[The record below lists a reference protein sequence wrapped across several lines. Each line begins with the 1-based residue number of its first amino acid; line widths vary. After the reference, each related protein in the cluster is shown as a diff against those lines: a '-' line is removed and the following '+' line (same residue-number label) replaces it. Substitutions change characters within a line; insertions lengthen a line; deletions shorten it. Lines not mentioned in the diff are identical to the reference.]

1 MAIQYLRNALGPTT
15 STTSVSVT
23 LPATAAG
30 DLLIFEYVHRGTGTG
45 TIGGTSVSTGGL
57 TWNNKHDQLFGASAF
72 SGHTYWTIATGDHSG
87 QTVTASSLTNS
98 SAGIVTVYSGAHQTA
113 PLDDATVVGEQ
124 NASADEGQ
132 AAITTATNG
141 AWVVLVV
148 VNSPD
153 LAVSSQAAA
162 NLTITERAERL
173 STGGTDASI
182 AHASGVLATAGSSG
196 AFTWAQTNAASGS
209 WAYAIT
215 PAPMVGSGSG
225 TISAAT
231 GSGTGTSVSVYQ
243 GNAWMPTA
251 WASGAWAAG
260 AWEVTATTHSGS
272 GAGTIAASTGA
283 GTGTKARAGTGA
295 GTLAASTGSGT
306 GTKARSGTG
315 AGTVTA
321 ATGTGTG
328 LKARSGTGAG
338 TISASTGSGAGT
350 FYSQFYGSGAG
361 DLAALTGSGTGIKA
375 RSGLGAGTLDAL
387 TGAGSGLKERAGTG
401 ACVIAALTG
410 AGTGTSAGVFT
421 GSGAGT
427 ITALTGSGTGS
438 SVEMV
443 CAWDH
448 GAWAPGAWAS
458 GAWQCA
464 PATTDGTG
472 TGTIAALT
480 GSGTG
485 LRSHASSGTG
495 TISALTGSGT
505 GVKDTW
511 LLVSF
516 DTPTTSP
523 TVGTDLQAF
532 RVLVRKT
539 DTANPT
545 VDVALYEDGAF
556 VATLVSGTS
565 VTSDTGQTVTATWD
579 AALLSDPTGA
589 DVECYVYGH
598 SNGVSQ
604 VEIGAIAWDVAQGF
618 TGSGAG
624 TVASLSGSG
633 TGLRSHA
640 STGAGTISAATGAGT
655 GTSEGPQT
663 WVGSGTGTFPAL
675 TGSGTGLKARSG
687 TGAGTITVTG
697 TGTGGFTTT
706 WIGTGAGV
714 LGIVVGSGT
723 GARPHSGS
731 GAGTISALT
740 GAGNGPQTGKVG
752 GDDRP
757 RHPGWSK
764 KRATLKLK
772 RERELTEQIR
782 DIYRELTADPET
794 AAQAETILAPVIPPT
809 PATGETE
816 AARVE
821 AIEARAEALR
831 RRADAMDARAIEAE
845 IALRVLYR
853 QLREQMIADDWAAIE
868 ALLPEVL

>member
-1 MAIQYLRNALGPTT
+1 VAIQYLRNALGPTT

-98 SAGIVTVYSGAHQTA
+98 SAGIVTVYSGAHQTT
-113 PLDDATVVGEQ
+113 PLDDATVVGEE
-124 NASADEGQ
+124 NASGDEGQ

-162 NLTITERAERL
+162 NLTLTERAERL

-209 WAYAIT
+209 WAYAIK

-225 TISAAT
+225 TITTSSGA
-231 GSGTGTSVSVYQ
+231 GTGTSVSAYQ
-243 GNAWMPTA
+243 GNAWMPGA
-251 WASGAWAAG
+251 WASGAWASG
-260 AWEVTATTHSGS
+260 AWTVAAASHSGS
-272 GAGTIAASTGA
+272 GTGTI
-283 GTGTKARAGTGA
+283 
-295 GTLAASTGSGT
+295 AASTGSGT

-315 AGTVTA
+315 AGTLA
-321 ATGTGTG
+321 ASTGSGTG

-338 TISASTGSGAGT
+338 T
-350 FYSQFYGSGAG
+350 
-361 DLAALTGSGTGIKA
+361 LLALTGSGVGLKA
-375 RSGLGAGTLDAL
+375 RSG
-387 TGAGSGLKERAGTG
+387 TGAGD
-401 ACVIAALTG
+401 IAALTG
-410 AGTGTSAGVFT
+410 AGTGSASSVFT

-427 ITALTGSGTGS
+427 ITALTGAGTGTR
-438 SVEMV
+438 VQMV

-458 GAWQCA
+458 GAWACA
-464 PATTDGTG
+464 PLMTDGIGTGVIAALTGSGTG
-472 TGTIAALT
+472 TSVGAPEEFTGSGAGTIAALT
-480 GSGTG
+480 GSG
-485 LRSHASSGTG
+485 
-495 TISALTGSGT
+495 I
-505 GVKDTW
+505 GVEDTSI
-511 LLVSF
+511 LVSF
-516 DTPTTSP
+516 DTPSSSP
-523 TVGTDLQAF
+523 TPGADLQAF

-545 VDVALYEDGAF
+545 VDIALYEAGSF
-556 VATLVSGTS
+556 VATLVSATS

-604 VEIGAIAWDVAQGF
+604 VEIGAIAWDVTQGF

-624 TVASLSGSG
+624 TIAALTGTG

-640 STGAGTISAATGAGT
+640 STGAGTIAAATGAGT
-655 GTSEGPQT
+655 GTSEGPQS

-675 TGSGTGLKARSG
+675 AGTGTGLRGAKGSGTG
-687 TGAGTITVTG
+687 TIAVTG

-731 GAGTISALT
+731 GTGTISALT

-809 PATGETE
+809 PAIGETE

-831 RRADAMDARAIEAE
+831 QRADAMDARAIEAE

>member
-1 MAIQYLRNALGPTT
+1 VAIQYLRNALGPTT

-98 SAGIVTVYSGAHQTA
+98 SAGIVTVYSGAHQTT
-113 PLDDATVVGEQ
+113 PLDDATVVGEE
-124 NASADEGQ
+124 NASGDEGQ

-162 NLTITERAERL
+162 NLTLTERAERL

-209 WAYAIT
+209 WAYAIK

-225 TISAAT
+225 TITTSSGA
-231 GSGTGTSVSVYQ
+231 GTGTSVSAYQ
-243 GNAWMPTA
+243 GNAWMPGA
-251 WASGAWAAG
+251 WASGAWASG
-260 AWEVTATTHSGS
+260 AWTVAAASHSGS
-272 GAGTIAASTGA
+272 GTGTI
-283 GTGTKARAGTGA
+283 
-295 GTLAASTGSGT
+295 AASTGSGT

-315 AGTVTA
+315 AGTLA
-321 ATGTGTG
+321 ASTGSGTG

-338 TISASTGSGAGT
+338 T
-350 FYSQFYGSGAG
+350 
-361 DLAALTGSGTGIKA
+361 LLALTGSGVGLKA
-375 RSGLGAGTLDAL
+375 RSG
-387 TGAGSGLKERAGTG
+387 TGAGD
-401 ACVIAALTG
+401 IAALTG
-410 AGTGTSAGVFT
+410 AGTGSASSVFT

-427 ITALTGSGTGS
+427 ITALTGAGTGTR
-438 SVEMV
+438 VQMV

-458 GAWQCA
+458 GAWACA
-464 PATTDGTG
+464 PLMTDGIGTGVIAALTGSGTG
-472 TGTIAALT
+472 TSVGAPEEFTGSGAGTIAALT
-480 GSGTG
+480 GSG
-485 LRSHASSGTG
+485 
-495 TISALTGSGT
+495 I
-505 GVKDTW
+505 GVEDTSI
-511 LLVSF
+511 LVSF
-516 DTPTTSP
+516 DTPSSSP
-523 TVGTDLQAF
+523 TPGADLQAF

-545 VDVALYEDGAF
+545 VDIALYEAGSF
-556 VATLVSGTS
+556 VATLVSATS

-579 AALLSDPTGA
+579 AALLSDPAGA

-604 VEIGAIAWDVAQGF
+604 VEIGAIAWDVTQGF

-624 TVASLSGSG
+624 VIAALTGSG

-640 STGAGTISAATGAGT
+640 STGAGTITAATGAGT
-655 GTSEGPQT
+655 GTSEGPQS

-675 TGSGTGLKARSG
+675 AGTGTGLRGAKGSGTG
-687 TGAGTITVTG
+687 TIAVTG

-731 GAGTISALT
+731 GTGTISALT

-809 PATGETE
+809 PAIGETE

-831 RRADAMDARAIEAE
+831 QRADAMDARAIEAE

>member
-1 MAIQYLRNALGPTT
+1 MA
-15 STTSVSVT
+15 
-23 LPATAAG
+23 
-30 DLLIFEYVHRGTGTG
+30 
-45 TIGGTSVSTGGL
+45 
-57 TWNNKHDQLFGASAF
+57 
-72 SGHTYWTIATGDHSG
+72 
-87 QTVTASSLTNS
+87 
-98 SAGIVTVYSGAHQTA
+98 
-113 PLDDATVVGEQ
+113 
-124 NASADEGQ
+124 
-132 AAITTATNG
+132 
-141 AWVVLVV
+141 
-148 VNSPD
+148 
-153 LAVSSQAAA
+153 
-162 NLTITERAERL
+162 
-173 STGGTDASI
+173 
-182 AHASGVLATAGSSG
+182 
-196 AFTWAQTNAASGS
+196 
-209 WAYAIT
+209 
-215 PAPMVGSGSG
+215 
-225 TISAAT
+225 
-231 GSGTGTSVSVYQ
+231 
-243 GNAWMPTA
+243 NAWEP
-251 WASGAWAAG
+251 GAWAAG
-260 AWEVTATTHSGS
+260 AWASGAWSATHSGS
-272 GAGTIAASTGA
+272 GTGTIAAPTGS
-283 GTGTKARAGTGA
+283 GIGTKARAGTGA

-306 GTKARSGTG
+306 GLKARSGTG

-328 LKARSGTGAG
+328 L
-338 TISASTGSGAGT
+338 
-350 FYSQFYGSGAG
+350 
-361 DLAALTGSGTGIKA
+361 KA

-401 ACVIAALTG
+401 AGVIAALTG

-448 GAWAPGAWAS
+448 SAWAPGAWAS

-505 GVKDTW
+505 GVEDTW
-511 LLVSF
+511 LLASF
-516 DTPTTSP
+516 ATPSSNP
-523 TVGTDLQAF
+523 TPGTDLQAF

-545 VDVALYEDGAF
+545 VDVALYEAGSF

-579 AALLSDPTGA
+579 ASLLSDPTGA

-604 VEIGAIAWDVAQGF
+604 VEIGAIAWDVTQGF

-624 TVASLSGSG
+624 TVTALTGSG

-640 STGAGTISAATGAGT
+640 STGAGTIAAATGAGT

-675 TGSGTGLKARSG
+675 AGAGTGLRGAKGSGTG
-687 TGAGTITVTG
+687 TIAVTG
-697 TGTGGFTTT
+697 TGTGDYTTT

-731 GAGTISALT
+731 GTGTLSALT

-782 DIYRELTADPET
+782 DIYRELVGDPAT
-794 AAQAETILAPVIPPT
+794 AAQVETILAPVVPPAPT
-809 PATGETE
+809 TGETE
-816 AARVE
+816 EARV
-821 AIEARAEALR
+821 AALEARAETLR